1 MVFVLVGVLVGPLVI
16 DEVTAAPT
24 GEGVRT
30 LAEAT
35 LAVVLFAVHFLLT
48 SVIETLLLGRTLDLS
63 PFAIILSLT
72 FWGLV
77 WGVGGLFLAVP
88 LTGALAI
95 ICRHLEGLE
104 WFGELIAGSKPVRSR
119 RRLRFGT

>member
-1 MVFVLVGVLVGPLVI
+1 MNPAKRQQIFERLRQHNP
-16 DEVTAAPT
+16 EP
-24 GEGVRT
+24 RT
-30 LAEAT
+30 ELHYSNAFE
-35 LAVVLFAVHFLLT
+35 LLIAVVLFAVHFLLT

-104 WFGELIAGSKPVRSR
+104 WFAELIAGSKPVRSR
-119 RRLRFGT
+119 RRLRFGTR